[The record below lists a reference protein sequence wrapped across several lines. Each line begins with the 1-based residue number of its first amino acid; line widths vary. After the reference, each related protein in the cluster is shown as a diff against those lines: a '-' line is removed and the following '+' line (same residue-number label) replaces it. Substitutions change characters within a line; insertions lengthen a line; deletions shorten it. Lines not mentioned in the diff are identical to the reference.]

1 MSGLR
6 PVAGPASTMGNHQP
20 PGTFRP
26 GPLENPRLL
35 LQTHRMRSDATTVD
49 DYLAALPEGR
59 RAAIE
64 TVRDTILSNL
74 PDGYEEA
81 INWGMITYQV
91 PIATFPDTYNGR
103 PLMYAGL
110 ASQKNH
116 MAVYLTSIY
125 ALPGKAGE
133 FEAAYRATG
142 KRYDVGKSC
151 VRFRKLDDL
160 PLDLIGE
167 TIAAVDVETFV
178 RDAGAA
184 GKTRRKPS

>member
-1 MSGLR
+1 
-6 PVAGPASTMGNHQP
+6 
-20 PGTFRP
+20 
-26 GPLENPRLL
+26 
-35 LQTHRMRSDATTVD
+35 MRSDATTVD

-64 TVRDTILSNL
+64 TVRDTILANL

-116 MAVYLTSIY
+116 MAVYLTAVY
-125 ALPGKAGE
+125 MDEPARRD
-133 FEAAYRATG
+133 FEARYRATG
-142 KRYDVGKSC
+142 KRME
-151 VRFRKLDDL
+151 
-160 PLDLIGE
+160 IGR
-167 TIAAVDVETFV
+167 AHV
-178 RDAGAA
+178 
-184 GKTRRKPS
+184 